1 MQEINKTKVG
11 PVRFLLTSFLSGPFM
26 ASALRASLIHW
37 IVVCFCLGV
46 RGRIK
51 ISLKCH
57 PRLEMKVGPNWRAN
71 EANSGVT
78 RQVNKFKVT
87 GNTF

>member
-1 MQEINKTKVG
+1 MGEINKTKVG
-11 PVRFLLTSFLSGPFM
+11 PVMFLLTSSLSGPVN
-26 ASALRASLIHW
+26 ALRASLIHW
-37 IVVCFCLGV
+37 IVVCFLSWCSRSNQNLV
-46 RGRIK
+46 
-51 ISLKCH
+51 
-57 PRLEMKVGPNWRAN
+57 PRLEMKVVPNWRAN

>member
-1 MQEINKTKVG
+1 
-11 PVRFLLTSFLSGPFM
+11 
-26 ASALRASLIHW
+26 
-37 IVVCFCLGV
+37 
-46 RGRIK
+46 
-51 ISLKCH
+51 
-57 PRLEMKVGPNWRAN
+57 MKVVPNWRAN